1 MANTFEKAEVW
12 ASMLQSQ
19 LREFFVWKNLVDMKF
34 EWDFDWAD
42 TVHFRRQAKIV
53 VSDLATSYSEIP
65 TQEITQADETF
76 ILSYRKAFSV
86 AISDEDYK
94 ELDIDPDTQIIRD
107 AAEKFAKEYDTVIF
121 GEYASAWIEV
131 TDGDMATA
139 TNWGSTNSII
149 LSKSNVYDLITA
161 VNQKMDEANID
172 ANDRWIVFSP
182 KEKRFLANAPELLRS
197 TDLWDKT
204 VTGWFMWTI
213 DNMKIYWSNSLV
225 TASSVKHALA
235 WQGKPICF
243 AANIKP
249 KVQFVSSETQSNSFV
264 NYLKAQTKFGV
275 KTFTEGAERLV
286 DVNLKA

>member
-1 MANTFEKAEVW
+1 MNTFEKAEKW
-12 ASMLQSQ
+12 ASALQSQ
-19 LREFFVWKNLVDMKF
+19 LREYFVGKNIVDMKF
-34 EWDFDWAD
+34 EGDFDGAD

-65 TQEITQADETF
+65 TQAITQTDETF

-107 AAEKFAKEYDTVIF
+107 AAEKFAKEYDTVIMS
-121 GEYASAWIEV
+121 EYASAGIEI

-139 TNWGSTNSII
+139 TNWGWVNPII

-161 VNQKMDEANID
+161 ISQRMDEANID
-172 ANDRWIVFSP
+172 ANNRFVVFSP

-197 TDLWDKT
+197 TALGDKT
-204 VTGWFMWTI
+204 VTWGFMGTI
-213 DNMKIYWSNSLV
+213 DGISIYWSNNLV
-225 TASSVKHALA
+225 TAGWTKHVLA

-249 KVQFVSSETQSNSFV
+249 KVQFVGSETQANSFV

-275 KTFTEGAERLV
+275 KTFAEGAERLV
-286 DVNLKA
+286 DVKIKA